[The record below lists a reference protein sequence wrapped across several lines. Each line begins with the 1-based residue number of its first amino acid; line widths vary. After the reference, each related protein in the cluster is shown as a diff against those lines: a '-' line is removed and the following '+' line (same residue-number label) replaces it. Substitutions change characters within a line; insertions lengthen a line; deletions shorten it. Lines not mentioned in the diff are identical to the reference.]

1 VVEREGRVQC
11 FYIAIG
17 GWRIIAVRVADR
29 PRNENESSKRVKYG
43 TIESTGNRN
52 RRVATTGSSTRRT
65 KEKGVEM
72 AKMAVS

>member
-17 GWRIIAVRVADR
+17 GWRVIAVRVADE
-29 PRNENESSKRVKYG
+29 PRNENENSKRVKYG
-43 TIESTGNRN
+43 TVESTSNRN
-52 RRVATTGSSTRRT
+52 QRVAMTGSSTRRT